1 MLDLKSISDKEL
13 LSYQKRLEYDVSKY
27 SIIQD
32 TKKVQLNSAYG
43 ATGNPYFRFY
53 DIRLAEAITKS
64 GQLVIR
70 WIEKSVNEYLNS
82 LLKTE
87 NKDYVIASDTD
98 SLVVSLEKLVDK
110 YVTKEKQQDISK
122 TIAFINK
129 LCEDLLQPVIDQ
141 SCEELKLYLNA
152 PVNALKMKCEI
163 LADSAIWITKK
174 RYIMN
179 VRVKEGVQYAEPQLK
194 IMGIEAIRSSTP
206 SVCRAKIKEA
216 LKIILNGTETG
227 LQTFVE
233 AFNKEFA
240 KLPVEEISFP
250 RTVNGLGKYH
260 DDNEVYIKGTPIH
273 VKGSLLYNANL
284 KLNGLLKKYE
294 IIREGDKIKFVYLKT
309 PNLIGDAVIAFND
322 ALPKEFK
329 LDGYIDYDLQFSKTF
344 VEPLTLILNIIGW
357 KAKKQKTIAAFFG

>member
-13 LSYQKRLEYDVSKY
+13 LAYQKRLEYDISKY

-43 ATGNPYFRFY
+43 MIGNNFSRWY

-70 WIEKSVNEYLNS
+70 WIEKSVNEYLNT

-87 NKDYVIASDTD
+87 NRDYVIASDTD

-110 YVTKEKQQDISK
+110 YLTKEKQQDVPK

-129 LCEDLLQPVIDQ
+129 LSEDLLQPVIDQ
-141 SCEELKLYLNA
+141 SCEELKTYLNA
-152 PVNALKMKCEI
+152 PINSLKMKCEI
-163 LADSAIWITKK
+163 LADRAIWITKK

-179 VRVKEGVQYAEPQLK
+179 VRVKEGVHYTEPELK

-206 SVCRAKIKEA
+206 TVCRKRIKEA
-216 LKIILNGTETG
+216 LKIIIGGTEKE
-227 LQTFVE
+227 LQAYVETFR
-233 AFNKEFA
+233 KEFPS
-240 KLPVEEISFP
+240 LPVEEIAFP
-250 RTVNGLGKYH
+250 RTVDGLGKYK
-260 DDNEVYIKGTPIH
+260 DDAEVYIKGSPIH
-273 VKGSLLYNANL
+273 VKGSLLYNAKL
-284 KLNGLLKKYE
+284 KELKLLKKYE
-294 IIREGDKIKFVYLKT
+294 IIREGDKIKFVYLKM
-309 PNLIGDAVIAFND
+309 PNLINNSVIAFND

-329 LDGYIDYDLQFSKTF
+329 LDGYIDYDLQFEKTF
-344 VEPLTLILNIIGW
+344 VEPITLILNVIGW
-357 KAKKQKTIAAFFG
+357 SAKKQKTIAAFFG